1 MTAGYR
7 CESCNESLRED
18 AIEGVLTRAAAH
30 GREHHGGRGAIA
42 PEREATL
49 RAAITPAE

>member
-7 CESCNESLRED
+7 CESCNESLRGD
-18 AIEGVLTRAAAH
+18 ALDGVLTRAAAH
-30 GREHHGGRGAIA
+30 GREHHGGPEAIA
-42 PEREATL
+42 PVREATL